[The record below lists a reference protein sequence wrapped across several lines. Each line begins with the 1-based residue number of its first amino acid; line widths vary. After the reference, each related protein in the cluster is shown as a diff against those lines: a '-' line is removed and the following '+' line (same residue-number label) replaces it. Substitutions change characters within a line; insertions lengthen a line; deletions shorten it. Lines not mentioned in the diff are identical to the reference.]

1 MNIKILSIGLFKNSE
16 YKSIFFDYISKLPWK
31 VDLKELKS
39 SKHKNPLIRAEKDS
53 DNLLK
58 NVTKNEI
65 IISLDKSGK
74 NLSTENL
81 NQLIAEY
88 SFDNKSIAFLIGGP
102 DGISIECLE
111 KSNLIISFG
120 QMTWPHLLARLM
132 LAEQL
137 YRVSSIIS
145 KHPYHRN

>member
-1 MNIKILSIGLFKNSE
+1 MNIKILSVGLFKNSE
-16 YKSIFFDYISKLPWK
+16 YKSIFFDYISKLSWK
-31 VDLKELKS
+31 VELKELKP

-53 DNLLK
+53 NNLLK

-65 IISLDKSGK
+65 IISLDKSGR

-88 SFDNKSIAFLIGGP
+88 RLDNRSIAFLIGGP

-120 QMTWPHLLARLM
+120 KMTWPHLLARLM